1 LFLLPKILWK
11 KLFSDTQHNLFT
23 LQLKT
28 ANFEMAGG
36 NNFAEIISC
45 PQQQLTIAGKA
56 IIVASHKS
64 IIRANYADKFGR

>member
-1 LFLLPKILWK
+1 
-11 KLFSDTQHNLFT
+11 
-23 LQLKT
+23 LKT
-28 ANFEMAGG
+28 VNFAMAGG
-36 NNFAEIISC
+36 NNFPEIISC